1 MYRYQNRYNGSCN
14 YSDLGNGCDSNG
26 RCHTNCGCC
35 NNQTPTE
42 PSVCPE
48 ITVSVGRTVTGA
60 PGSNAFVTNSGT
72 ANNVV
77 LDFLIPQGAT
87 GPQGPQGPQGVPGL
101 TGSTGAQG
109 DIGPTGPQ
117 GVQGVAGPVGPTGP
131 QGIQGE
137 IGPTG
142 PVATVSYGGL
152 YDNTAE
158 TLVLTGG
165 AVTVPLLN
173 AMPSSD
179 ISAGTSLLNI
189 ENTGVYEIDYMIIGS
204 SGADGD
210 YTFSVTNNGTEILGS
225 AISKAFDI
233 GDETQLVG
241 SIIVNLTAGDA
252 IALSLS
258 STATDATFNLADNT
272 NAYLIIKQLA

>member
-1 MYRYQNRYNGSCN
+1 M
-14 YSDLGNGCDSNG
+14 
-26 RCHTNCGCC
+26 
-35 NNQTPTE
+35 
-42 PSVCPE
+42 
-48 ITVSVGRTVTGA
+48 
-60 PGSNAFVTNSGT
+60 
-72 ANNVV
+72 
-77 LDFLIPQGAT
+77 QGAVGPT
-87 GPQGPQGPQGVPGL
+87 GPQGPQGLQ
-101 TGSTGAQG
+101 
-109 DIGPTGPQ
+109 
-117 GVQGVAGPVGPTGP
+117 GP

-142 PVATVSYGGL
+142 PQGLQGPQGIQGEIGPTGPAATVSYGVL

-258 STATDATFNLADNT
+258 STATDATFNLGDNT